1 MIKKTNCRAFKNINV
16 MLPFLLVILT
26 FAATGSLLAQNNS
39 PVNDIRLTPLH
50 TYNFASD
57 NTIQGETPVDP
68 RVFEVAHWLSESIA
82 ALSSGPI
89 HTLKEEKRSAIKS
102 RNRGKSLREVESG
115 VKITF
120 RSEEGTPR
128 QIKGKR
134 LERSVSN
141 ADSVIERDKKTARAF
156 LRSIKGILR
165 INEPDHE
172 LRHYERQVDNI
183 GRRHLRFSQQYG
195 GIPVWPAELIVHLNQ
210 NGDVDMM
217 DGAFVKTPKKM
228 ITQPVIDKK
237 DAIKI
242 ARKAFLNGQ
251 EADAGEPTLIIYAPN
266 NGIKR
271 LAWKIELFSSAKEN
285 WLVIVDALHGLTL
298 MAYNQVNSS
307 KIDGSGV
314 DLFGEIKPLN
324 LWQDD
329 EIFYMVDS
337 SKEMYDGQ
345 SDPVGS
351 NPGGVIIIGDY
362 VNQPLGEDLYYVTSN
377 NSSSGWLPDAV
388 SLAYNLS
395 ETYDYYLERHNRNS
409 IDGNGST
416 ILGAVRLDQNYDNAF
431 WNSDIH
437 MMFFGDAQ
445 PYTAALDVVAHELAH
460 GVTSYTANLIY
471 QDQSGALN
479 ESFSDIFGEMV
490 DARTR
495 GSADWIIPS
504 IFQMPF
510 RDLKDPSSIDI
521 GGGFGRYPCK
531 MSEYIFTNEDN
542 GGVHL
547 NMTIVAHAFYLLA
560 EGLDGAIGIR
570 DAERIF
576 YRALAYHLVANSQLI
591 DARLACTASA
601 EELFGEDSVQALK
614 TAEAFD
620 AVEIFENTPTPEPPD
635 ITPIDGPDS
644 LLFIYYDT
652 EKGNYLLGR
661 REQEDPE
668 IGIQLSCQTVAEKKP
683 CVSGD
688 GSLVIFVNSQ
698 YDLCKMDTDPTTCE
712 ECLGYPGLINSIA
725 LSPDQRQFA
734 IIFFNQFGMPSNSI
748 GVIDM
753 ETSEAK
759 SFHLTSPVFDG
770 DFSMNTILL
779 ADTMDFTADSKY
791 IIYDA
796 FNVIELANES
806 MIGTWSIYA
815 IDIETGHIQTIVPP
829 ALGYDI
835 SYPGLSQTS
844 DNFITFDVLDI
855 ENQLSFIFTG
865 NLNTGELKIASLAL
879 NSYGI
884 PSYNG
889 DDTGI
894 IFTSANNY
902 ATPTGGSILEQ
913 AVSDDRITPV
923 GSPSV
928 YMVDGEFG
936 VIYRRG
942 VFNPPS
948 SGITAYPENLD
959 FGNVPEGN
967 SKNLQ
972 ITLHNAGTED
982 LKIKDIQIT
991 GNNLSEFHIE
1001 SNNCTGNTISSSGS
1015 CACNIS
1021 LLPGSSGVKI
1031 ANLTVSSDDHYKP
1044 VMSILLTGAGI
1055 SNIPYDGDVAP
1066 LGNRDGIVN
1075 VGDSLVAL
1083 RFALNLETPTED
1095 NMLHGDVAPLDNQG
1109 NPSPDGKITVGDALV
1124 ILRKALGIIEF

>member
-1 MIKKTNCRAFKNINV
+1 MMKRQEYSTFKNTI
-16 MLPFLLVILT
+16 FRSLLLLFGLIIGT
-26 FAATGSLLAQNNS
+26 TGSLPAQNNNL
-39 PVNDIRLTPLH
+39 VDDIRLTPLH
-50 TYNFASD
+50 AYNFTSD

-68 RVFEVAHWLSESIA
+68 RIFEVGEWLNKSIA
-82 ALSSGPI
+82 NLSSRSI
-89 HTLKEEKRSAIKS
+89 HTLKEEKRSVIKS
-102 RNRGKSLREVESG
+102 RNRAKSLREVEPG
-115 VKITF
+115 VKIIF
-120 RSEEGTPR
+120 RPEAGTPR

-134 LERSVSN
+134 LERSVPN

-172 LRHYERQVDNI
+172 LRLYERQVDNI

-242 ARKAFLNGQ
+242 ARKAFANGQ
-251 EADAGEPTLIIYAPN
+251 EADVSEPNLIIYAPN
-266 NGIKR
+266 SGIQR
-271 LAWKIELFSSAKEN
+271 LAWKIELSGSAKED

-298 MAYNQVNSS
+298 TAYNQVNSS
-307 KIDGSGV
+307 KISGAGI

-345 SDPVGS
+345 SNPIGS

-362 VNQPLGEDLYYVTSN
+362 RNQPFGEDIYYVASD
-377 NSSSGWLPDAV
+377 NSTAGWIPDAV

-416 ILGAVRLDQNYDNAF
+416 ILGAIRLDQNYDNAF
-431 WNSDIH
+431 WNSDLH

-479 ESFSDIFGEMV
+479 ESFSDIFGEMA

-495 GSADWIIPS
+495 GSADWVIPS
-504 IFQMPF
+504 IFQEPF

-521 GGGFGRYPCK
+521 GGGFGRYPSK
-531 MSEYIFTNEDN
+531 MSEYIFTNEDR

-591 DARLACTASA
+591 DSRLACVASA
-601 EELFGEDSVQALK
+601 EELFGEGSAQALK

-620 AVEIFENTPTPEPPD
+620 AVEIFENIPTPEPSD
-635 ITPIDGPDS
+635 IAPIDGPDS

-668 IGIQLSCQTVAEKKP
+668 IGVQLSCHTVAEKKP

-698 YDLCKMDTDPTTCE
+698 YDLCKIDSNPSECE
-712 ECLGYPGLINSIA
+712 ECLGYPGLTNSIA

-748 GVIDM
+748 GVIDI

-796 FNVIELANES
+796 FNVIQLANES

-815 IDIETGHIQTIVPP
+815 IDIETGQIQTIVPP

-855 ENQLSFIFTG
+855 ENQLSFICTG

-942 VFNPPS
+942 AFNPPS

-959 FGNVPEGN
+959 FGNVPKGN

-982 LKIKDIQIT
+982 LKIKDMQIT

-1001 SNNCTGNTISSSGS
+1001 SNNCTGNVISSSGS
-1015 CACNIS
+1015 CVCTIS
-1021 LLPGSSGVKI
+1021 FVPGSSGVQI

-1044 VMSILLTGAGI
+1044 SMNILLTGSGI

-1075 VGDSLVAL
+1075 VGDALVAL

-1095 NMLHGDVAPLDNQG
+1095 DMLHGDVAPLNNQG
-1109 NPSPDGKITVGDALV
+1109 NPNPDGKITVGDALV
-1124 ILRKALGIIEF
+1124 ILRKALGIIQF